1 MSLPQP
7 PERSGARKASTLEPP
22 PGHVIVASM
31 QQRLCGGISPPKGV
45 KSNPT
50 PIQIDLSSNPRL
62 TRRSK
67 DRGDVQAQAETADP
81 PDGIGELV
89 RSLKARI
96 VIELSVGGQSA
107 GTPML
112 DEGVGGPSGGDRA
125 LRPGGD
131 QAPVQRDPIQDFH
144 FDSPFDHQAFDDVE
158 AVQLALASSDIRK
171 IPARWRRRPSLAPTT
186 VQGAAPLQD
195 PGNGSPR
202 RQGAE
207 VALLQLA
214 LNRSIPI
221 LAQGAVPLQF
231 ATQGQI
237 QIFRGGG
244 GSSRVMRDRWSI
256 TPLHAI
262 QALAAGAANP
272 VVEGRQTHVKAPG
285 YRAEGVPIAHRR
297 YHRFTPPGG
306 RVFES
311 CSISVLVPSVRLPMT
326 QSVREVLT
334 VNPFGRPAVA
344 REKAFG
350 RY

>member
-7 PERSGARKASTLEPP
+7 PERSGTRKASTLEPP

-45 KSNPT
+45 KSNAT
-50 PIQIDLSSNPRL
+50 PIQIDLGSNQAVGPVRIHPERTSQEVHLTLFRGPAQKDHTPVQRGLQIGLPGGRKRTSRRSSFHPLGGTLAAGGDVARRLQLQGSQRIMMKARPDLGLPAAVEILHGSLKPRL

-171 IPARWRRRPSLAPTT
+171 IPARWRRRPSRAPRLSRIRAM
-186 VQGAAPLQD
+186 V
-195 PGNGSPR
+195 R
-202 RQGAE
+202 REGKG
-207 VALLQLA
+207 LKWRSCSS
-214 LNRSIPI
+214 RSIAASPYSPKA
-221 LAQGAVPLQF
+221 LF
-231 ATQGQI
+231 C
-237 QIFRGGG
+237 F
-244 GSSRVMRDRWSI
+244 SSRRRARIRSS
-256 TPLHAI
+256 
-262 QALAAGAANP
+262 
-272 VVEGRQTHVKAPG
+272 VVEAV
-285 YRAEGVPIAHRR
+285 RR
-297 YHRFTPPGG
+297 
-306 RVFES
+306 V
-311 CSISVLVPSVRLPMT
+311 
-326 QSVREVLT
+326 
-334 VNPFGRPAVA
+334 
-344 REKAFG
+344 
-350 RY
+350 

>member
-7 PERSGARKASTLEPP
+7 PERSGTRKASTLEPP

-50 PIQIDLSSNPRL
+50 PIQIDLSSNQAVGPVRIHPERTSQEVHLTLFRGPAQKDHTPVQRGLQIGLPAAVEILHGSLKPRL

-158 AVQLALASSDIRK
+158 AVKLALASSDIR
-171 IPARWRRRPSLAPTT
+171 
-186 VQGAAPLQD
+186 
-195 PGNGSPR
+195 N
-202 RQGAE
+202 
-207 VALLQLA
+207 
-214 LNRSIPI
+214 
-221 LAQGAVPLQF
+221 
-231 ATQGQI
+231 
-237 QIFRGGG
+237 
-244 GSSRVMRDRWSI
+244 
-256 TPLHAI
+256 
-262 QALAAGAANP
+262 
-272 VVEGRQTHVKAPG
+272 
-285 YRAEGVPIAHRR
+285 
-297 YHRFTPPGG
+297 
-306 RVFES
+306 
-311 CSISVLVPSVRLPMT
+311 
-326 QSVREVLT
+326 
-334 VNPFGRPAVA
+334 
-344 REKAFG
+344 
-350 RY
+350 